1 MTTNIQTLI
10 SIGRNT
16 PWDDFKQPAMRTPAI
31 EMQVRL
37 CDLGLLDPVV
47 DGSTT
52 KPFGPVAKADGAI
65 GLNTRNAFFEFCRM
79 AGLKYHDT
87 YVTSEQLRRLYSV
100 NPMTFLPVMAQN
112 AQSDSTATRFAKRVL
127 RYMSRKGYWIG
138 RSPNMYN
145 IVYIEGVNADGRP
158 NADRF
163 NEWNDRRLVIRIN
176 QPSGMP
182 ELLVNDQ
189 ATTEPGDY
197 YTQFPLNPNGAA
209 RIAFGQY
216 KAWKTGRHSGW
227 QPALVQRGNVRLHR
241 DKNKNGFRDSN
252 DPIDIGDSFGINHHS
267 TQPNFASATIGKYS
281 AGCLV
286 GMRYEWHLKFLEVV
300 KRDVRYQ
307 RNNNYL
313 FMTAVIPGDDLA
325 KLEP

>member
-1 MTTNIQTLI
+1 MNTSIQSLFN
-10 SIGRNT
+10 IGRNIS
-16 PWDDFKQPAMRTPAI
+16 WDELNQPSMRSMAI

-37 CDLGLLDPVV
+37 CDLGLLDPIV
-47 DGSTT
+47 DGNVIN
-52 KPFGPVAKADGAI
+52 PFRPVAKADGTV
-65 GLNTRNAFFEFCRM
+65 GLNTRNALFEFSRM
-79 AGLKYHDT
+79 AGVKYHDT
-87 YVTSEQLRRLYSV
+87 YVSFDQIRRLSST
-100 NPMTFLPVMAQN
+100 NPMSFLPIMAQN
-112 AQSDSTATRFAKRVL
+112 AQGDTTATRFAKRVL
-127 RYMSRKGYWIG
+127 RYLSRKGYWIG

-145 IVYIEGVNADGRP
+145 IVYVEGVNADGRP

-163 NEWNDRRLVIRIN
+163 NEWNDRRLVIRVN
-176 QPSGMP
+176 QPSGRP

-197 YTQFPLNPNGAA
+197 YTKNPLNSNGAA

-216 KAWKTGRHSGW
+216 KAWKTGLHSGW
-227 QPALVQRGNVRLHR
+227 QPALVQRGNVKLHR
-241 DKNKNGFRDSN
+241 DKNKNGFRDSA
-252 DPIDIGDSFGINHHS
+252 DPIDIGDDFGINHHS
-267 TQPNFASATIGKYS
+267 TQPNFSSPTIGKYS

-325 KLEP
+325 KLEG